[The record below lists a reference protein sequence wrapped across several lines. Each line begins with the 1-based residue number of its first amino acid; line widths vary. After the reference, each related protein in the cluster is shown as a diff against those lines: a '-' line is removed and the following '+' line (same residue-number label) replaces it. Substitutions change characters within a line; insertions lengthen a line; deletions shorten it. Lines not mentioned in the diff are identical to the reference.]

1 MRKAIVLT
9 FLCLMIL
16 VDARPNGGRK
26 IVFSPI
32 TDISNLKIEYNDDL
46 PDVGSDEYYESFR
59 TIAVTS
65 DGYEFEGSLNEVMHS
80 IKETTEDGTDEDPH
94 HPHPGGEI
102 DEDLGQ
108 EVNEFLAIDNDL
120 EEHDAEKRSDSV
132 IPPDTR
138 KKVSPPNRF
147 PWYAMG
153 RIDIGCTGT
162 FIQHRTV
169 LTAAHCV
176 YDAKGKKW
184 YNKLNFG

>member
-1 MRKAIVLT
+1 M
-9 FLCLMIL
+9 
-16 VDARPNGGRK
+16 
-26 IVFSPI
+26 
-32 TDISNLKIEYNDDL
+32 
-46 PDVGSDEYYESFR
+46 
-59 TIAVTS
+59 
-65 DGYEFEGSLNEVMHS
+65 
-80 IKETTEDGTDEDPH
+80 
-94 HPHPGGEI
+94 
-102 DEDLGQ
+102 
-108 EVNEFLAIDNDL
+108 DNDL

-162 FIQHRTV
+162 FIQRRTV

-184 YNKLNFG
+184 YNKLNFGRKKDCDPDQGIRFKWHWAVTYKGWTQHGLNGIGLLHTKDGHNMAYILMILQIKNHLHI